1 MKYCVACGNQIED
14 DAKFCGKCGVE
25 QKKTKNKKPYVFI
38 FIVLFLV
45 LILAAATVI
54 YSVFFRETKENDEKE
69 AVAVSEEYIE
79 TEEAKETNA
88 VEELGET
95 EEVILDDIVEE
106 MKEASEITKMVCGA
120 YSKYLDEQDVIQA
133 NYFGVENWKYK
144 CVVYPDV
151 NSIKD
156 FEELLGTFYT
166 DNQVADY
173 ISILQYVE
181 QDGKLYIA
189 EADGLGGS
197 SVNEYAIN
205 ISHDT
210 DKLYKIEITAKYV
223 GVEVN
228 EIPEV
233 LNYRLTDKGW
243 RFDQGVVFWGEA
255 PITLYEEEVNKEKAE
270 EENQNVLN
278 SQLKIYSHDEA
289 IKYPGLYLHHTG
301 YRDYKDSTMCTY
313 IRFNEGVLIEREG
326 KKVVSIDVEKD
337 VENPQVKSNMGSYV
351 FIDNSALLVMHDF
364 QDIKRTSIGNIY
376 SVENIYYD
384 SETGTNNYV
393 MGNAYV
399 YTLWDLDGNGASV
412 QASDGTYHSVNCAIM
427 SKIQEGVCIVH
438 YTTETLDGEFKE
450 YYVPVHLT
458 ETTDYDTLD
467 TSVRFR

>member
-14 DAKFCGKCGVE
+14 DANFCGKCGAE
-25 QKKTKNKKPYVFI
+25 QKKNKKPYVFI
-38 FIVLFLV
+38 FIALFLV
-45 LILAAATVI
+45 IILAVTVI
-54 YSVFFRETKENDEKE
+54 YGVFFRETKEIDEKE
-69 AVAVSEEYIE
+69 TVAVSEEHID
-79 TEEAKETNA
+79 TEEVKQTNSE
-88 VEELGET
+88 EELNAEET
-95 EEVILDDIVEE
+95 EEVILDDIIEE
-106 MKEASEITKMVCGA
+106 MEKASEITKMVWGA

-133 NYFGVENWKYK
+133 NYFGVENWKFR
-144 CVVYPDV
+144 CVIYPDI

-156 FEELLGTFYT
+156 FEKLIGTFYT

-173 ISILQYVE
+173 LSSLQYVE

-189 EADGLGGS
+189 EGDGLGGPG
-197 SVNEYAIN
+197 VNEYAIN

-210 DKLYKIEITAKYV
+210 DNLYKIEITAKYV
-223 GVEVN
+223 GGEVD
-228 EIPEV
+228 EITLE

-243 RFDQGVVFWGEA
+243 RFDQEIIFLNDA
-255 PITLYEEEVNKEKAE
+255 PVTLYEEEANEEKAE

-313 IRFNEGVLIEREG
+313 IRFSEGVLIEGSG

-337 VENPQVKSNMGSYV
+337 VENPKVKSNMGSYV

-364 QDIKRTSIGNIY
+364 QDIKRTGIGNIY

-393 MGNAYV
+393 MGNVYV

-427 SKIQEGVCIVH
+427 SKIPEGVCIVH

-458 ETTDYDTLD
+458 ETTDYDILD
-467 TSVRFR
+467 TSLRFR